1 MKKVKYMVY
10 CKILY
15 SINKDVIVLRKN
27 LLEYNCKGTYLT
39 KKQIEN
45 YGLKQYIN
53 TFIIYF
59 NKKDQNISNI
69 LNVIT
74 KLEYLQ
80 VLGIIKNNILIINY
94 NNELNN
100 NIIFNYKL
108 IYNIFIIKRLL
119 LAPLNLILKKK

>member
-69 LNVIT
+69 LNVIN
-74 KLEYLQ
+74 KLDYLQ

-119 LAPLNLILKKK
+119 LASLNLILKKK